1 MPMTPEERRAYDR
14 RHARRV
20 KLYGRAPTHP
30 CAHCAERGI
39 AKPARDWATIH
50 GTDGENPHT
59 DYIALCKKCHHDYD
73 DYGHHT
79 PHTEETKALL
89 SQKNRGYVHTP
100 EAVEKIRA
108 AALNPSDEARAK
120 MAAGG
125 RKGAA
130 ARKAAGAM
138 PGAQREKIR
147 ASLKGN
153 ANATGTGRRTGQA
166 LENIK
171 AGQQRRRERERAE
184 KEARAAAADA
194 GG

>member
-1 MPMTPEERRAYDR
+1 MAMTREELNAYRR
-14 RHARRV
+14 RHNRRI

-39 AKPARDWATIH
+39 DKPAHDWATIH

-89 SQKNRGYVHTP
+89 SRKNRGYKHTP

-108 AALNPSDEARAK
+108 AALDPSDEARAK

-125 RKGAA
+125 RKGVA
-130 ARKAAGAM
+130 ARKAAGPM
-138 PGAQREKIR
+138 PDEQRAKI
-147 ASLKGN
+147 SDTLKGN
-153 ANATGTGRRTGQA
+153 TNASGSGRRSGQA
-166 LENIK
+166 LENIRR
-171 AGQQRRRERERAE
+171 GQQERRRREQ
-184 KEARAAAADA
+184 EAREADGAA
-194 GG
+194 